1 MIIIYCII
9 ATIVIY
15 IATDF
20 IIELINYKAFKK
32 KLVPGTKLTKTI
44 KFIGDEF
51 DPGTT
56 FIIQITEVGKS
67 QVKVQYSDGSE
78 DIINILELFSSWK
91 LIK

>member
-1 MIIIYCII
+1 MIYCII

-20 IIELINYKAFKK
+20 IIDLINYKTFKK
-32 KLVPGTKLTKTI
+32 RLIPGTKLVKTI
-44 KFIGDEF
+44 KCIGNEF

-67 QVKVQYSDGSE
+67 QVKVQYSDGSK
-78 DIINILELFSSWK
+78 DIIDILELFRSWK

>member
-44 KFIGDEF
+44 KCIGNEF

-56 FIIQITEVGKS
+56 QENHRLKYSILM
-67 QVKVQYSDGSE
+67 VQK
-78 DIINILELFSSWK
+78 I
-91 LIK
+91 